1 MDLSMNRGKPEIL
14 APAGNFEKMKFAVLY
29 GADAVYFGG
38 EMFNLRDKAG
48 NFSILEIADALEF
61 CKQHNVKTTFLMNS
75 FLHEND
81 VDNADKYIKS
91 VSHFNFDAVMVSDP
105 GMFELVREYGNPDWR
120 IHLSTQM
127 STLNHLAV
135 KFWSKLGVDRIVLG
149 RETNLDDIKMI
160 REHTDAELEA
170 FVHGALCISYSGR
183 CLLSRFLSGRDANQ
197 GACSQPC
204 RWKFA
209 LVEEKRHG
217 HHFDIIEHAKATE
230 ILSSKDLCMLRK
242 IPEYVDAGVNAFKL
256 EGRMKSLYYGANV
269 TRVYK
274 HLLENY
280 LAGNDIEQYFDFWE
294 SELDLI
300 SHRPYT
306 DDLFNEFD
314 DYGYRPI
321 PYIKKVLFTGHVTGV
336 PDGESADI
344 RVYNP
349 IRVGE
354 TLEAIAPIKDN
365 NILDREVKVIKIFD
379 NEVEDDMARPNKVC
393 RIVFDREIPENAIL
407 RKRLIKE
414 END

>member
-1 MDLSMNRGKPEIL
+1 MDLKMNSVKPEIIS
-14 APAGNFEKMKFAVLY
+14 PAGNFEKLKFAVHY

-48 NFSILEIADALEF
+48 NFSLSEIEEAVAF
-61 CKQHNVKTTFLMNS
+61 CKERNVKTTFLMNS
-75 FLHEND
+75 FLHEDD
-81 VDNADKYIKS
+81 VKNAESFIKT
-91 VSHFNFDAVMVSDP
+91 VGHIDFNAIMVSDP
-105 GMFELVREYGNPDWR
+105 GMLQVVKNVNENWR

-127 STLNHLAV
+127 STLNHLSV
-135 KFWSKLGVDRIVLG
+135 KFWADQGIDRIVLG
-149 RETNLDDIKMI
+149 RETSIDDIRKI
-160 REHTDAELEA
+160 REYTDAELEA

-209 LVEEKRHG
+209 LVEEKRQG
-217 HHFDIIEHAKATE
+217 HHFEFIEHSKATE
-230 ILSSKDLCMLRK
+230 ILSSKDLCLLRK
-242 IPEYVDAGVNAFKL
+242 IPELVDLGVNAFKL

-269 TRVYK
+269 TRIYK
-274 HLLENY
+274 HLLSNY
-280 LAGNDIEQYFDFWE
+280 LAGNDLEKYFDFWE
-294 SELDLI
+294 EELDLI

-314 DYGYRPI
+314 DYGFRRI
-321 PYIKKVLFTGHVTGV
+321 PYIKKVLFLGHVTGD

-354 TLEAIAPIKDN
+354 ELEVIAPIEN
-365 NILDREVKVIKIFD
+365 NIIKDRKLVVKKIYD
-379 NEVEDDMARPNKVC
+379 GEVEDEMARPNKVC
-393 RIVFDREIPENAIL
+393 KIIFDNEIPENAIL
-407 RKRLIKE
+407 RRRLDIE